1 MRTAVRAIGVTL
13 MALVGLV
20 SLAVMSTVASVASA
34 AATSVLIMGGSGD
47 PLTTEKDGIPFV
59 RQYTT
64 KVVDNFVAPSSM
76 RPGLGIPVG
85 PYNAVAVITPAQFN
99 TGDPADH
106 SMTFDHSVAEGTKD
120 LDTCISSATQCEYN
134 EDIGSDAPGADD
146 SLVVFGY
153 SQSATIASFEKAAL
167 ADRYPPG
174 EGPQVSFILTANGN
188 RPNGGF
194 LARGPKG
201 LSIPLP
207 LPGGGV
213 TFSGPTRTDTQYAT
227 VDIAIQYDGWA
238 DQPVNPFNLIAVANA
253 NAGQRLLHP
262 HYADQSLD
270 GPGIIDQGQ
279 YGDTRYLMVATDTLP
294 LLHDVANM
302 PGIGRFLADVLDAPL
317 RVLVES
323 GYDRTTSPGK
333 PTTWSLFPAKNPL
346 KTAVDF
352 VVAIPTG
359 WDNAIEN
366 INGTRPFGTQ
376 RPGPYG
382 VGGPS
387 VDYLNPSDE
396 TSEPAEAGTE
406 SATPTTLVARKT
418 RSAPVDA
425 DAKLVAATSDTE
437 VPSSQPQKLKS
448 SVDSLPAQTVT
459 DPSDLAATK
468 LSTPTE
474 SLDPEAVA
482 TKQPAVTDEHETL
495 ETDANETQAKKPAGE
510 TDAPTKTTS
519 DEAGA
524 KPASDEAGAKPASR
538 KADPATKDSVTSRTE
553 DQDAQAKSKA
563 DTPSKN
569 DASSKT
575 EAKPKTEAKSKTEPK
590 SKTEARSKTEPKSK
604 TKAKSKTEAKSKTDA
619 KTSRQAK
626 SATGAKT
633 ATGPKHSST
642 KRGDRDAE

>member
-1 MRTAVRAIGVTL
+1 MRTAVHAIGVTV

-20 SLAVMSTVASVASA
+20 SLALVSTVASVASA
-34 AATSVLIMGGSGD
+34 AVTSVLIMGGSGD

-64 KVVDNFVAPSSM
+64 NVVDNFVAPSST
-76 RPGLGIPVG
+76 RPDLGIPVG

-106 SMTFDHSVAEGTKD
+106 SMTFDRSVAEGTQD
-120 LDTCISSATQCEYN
+120 LDTCISSTAQCQYN
-134 EDIGSDAPGADD
+134 EDIGSDAPSVGD

-167 ADRYPPG
+167 ADRYQPG

-270 GPGIIDQGQ
+270 GPGIIDQGH

-294 LLHDVANM
+294 LLHDVANI
-302 PGIGRFLADVLDAPL
+302 PGVGRFLADVLDAPL

-359 WDNAIEN
+359 WDDAIERV
-366 INGTRPFGTQ
+366 NGTRPFGTQ

-387 VDYLNPSDE
+387 VDYLNPSEE
-396 TSEPAEAGTE
+396 TTKPAEATTE
-406 SATPTTLVARKT
+406 STSPTTLVSRKT
-418 RSAPVDA
+418 RSTPVDA
-425 DAKLVAATSDTE
+425 DAKLAATSSDTD
-437 VPSSQPQKLKS
+437 VVSSRPQKLKT
-448 SVDSLPAQTVT
+448 SVEKLPAQSAT
-459 DPSDLAATK
+459 DSSDVAATK
-468 LSTPTE
+468 LPTLPK
-474 SLDPEAVA
+474 SPEADALA
-482 TKQPAVTDEHETL
+482 TKRPTATEDREAL
-495 ETDANETQAKKPAGE
+495 KTDADEAQPKKPTNE
-510 TDAPTKTTS
+510 PDASAEAASEGATS
-519 DEAGA
+519 DEASA
-524 KPASDEAGAKPASR
+524 RPASR
-538 KADPATKDSVTSRTE
+538 KAAATTKDSVTDRSE
-553 DQDAQAKSKA
+553 HKDKQAKP
-563 DTPSKN
+563 T
-569 DASSKT
+569 
-575 EAKPKTEAKSKTEPK
+575 TEAKSKTGNTSQRP
-590 SKTEARSKTEPKSK
+590 
-604 TKAKSKTEAKSKTDA
+604 AKSPTNAKK
-619 KTSRQAK
+619 
-626 SATGAKT
+626 

-642 KRGDRDAE
+642 KRGDRDAG